1 MARNRIIYQSESVA
15 VSIDHAAGAETT
27 VAKGVQSVSYGLDVT
42 REDVLQF
49 GDLGAVDRIVLE
61 APVANVETSMYVGGL
76 APIILG
82 DLLGAALSGRKVDCA
97 VGLDNQE
104 GQDYTSSDA
113 TVKLTSGSLTSMSAE
128 GSVGSIPTITLGFE
142 GTDLIFDGSAVG
154 TPATDIDISTQSGV
168 VVDFSELTGS
178 FTGHY
183 VHPQSATVSFDLGVE
198 GLQELTY
205 KLPAAAGG
213 IVTASNKF
221 QYARVP
227 SFPATA
233 SLELE
238 AFAVDRGMSMT
249 LASVQQ
255 KASVDGQ
262 VGKAN
267 QGGFCNVAVN
277 FGGTEFKLKSG
288 TLDACSFSSSIGD
301 TAATCNATFSC
312 SIGGTG
318 SVSTLL
324 ISEKPA
330 GS

>member
-15 VSIDHAAGAETT
+15 VSVDHEGGAATT

-61 APVANVETSMYVGGL
+61 APVANVETSMYIGGL
-76 APIILG
+76 SATVLS
-82 DLLGAALSGRKVDCA
+82 DLLGAAISGRRVDCL
-97 VGLDNQE
+97 VGLDNNE
-104 GQDYTSSDA
+104 GEDYSSSNR

-128 GSVGSIPTITLGFE
+128 GSVGSIPTVTLGFE
-142 GTDLIFDGSAVG
+142 GTDLIFDSTAVAA
-154 TPATDIDISTQSGV
+154 PATDISVSTQSGV
-168 VVDFSELTGS
+168 VVDFSELTQGTAS
-178 FTGHY
+178 GHY

-205 KLPAAAGG
+205 KVPSAGV
-213 IVTASNKF
+213 VTASNKY

-249 LASVQQ
+249 LANVQQ
-255 KASVDGQ
+255 KASSAG
-262 VGKAN
+262 GAN
-267 QGGFCNVAVN
+267 DANKGGFVNVAIN
-277 FGGTEFKLKSG
+277 YGGTKFKLKSG

-312 SIGGTG
+312 SIGGLD

-324 ISEKPA
+324 ITEEAA
-330 GS
+330 G